1 LALPE
6 VVIRDTWGSGNS
18 GLGGISDIGGSVT
31 MRLKI
36 LFALL
41 PAMLVAACTGDSG
54 TVYPVSMDRARQIV
68 SKADLPP
75 VLGIKAPRVQAQS
88 NKPTEVILV
97 VNNNGSEMMRYTA
110 TLTEAGQGK
119 TRIALELKGSKGGP
133 AGDVEKRFLAHPNV
147 RNLYLV
153 AMKEKISSQIE
164 GRPLDMAKINAAL
177 GGGLIGHMGDIH
189 RSADEAAKASE
200 KL

>member
-1 LALPE
+1 
-6 VVIRDTWGSGNS
+6 
-18 GLGGISDIGGSVT
+18 

-54 TVYPVSMDRARQIV
+54 TVYSVSMDRARQIV
-68 SKADLPP
+68 SKANLPP
-75 VLGIKAPRVQAQS
+75 VVGIDAPRVQAQS

-97 VNNNGSEMMRYTA
+97 VNNNGSEFMRYTA

-133 AGDVEKRFLAHPNV
+133 AGDVEKRLLANPSIKNFYV
-147 RNLYLV
+147 LV
-153 AMKEKISSQIE
+153 MKEKIATSIE
-164 GRPLDMAKINAAL
+164 GRPFDMAKIPGA
-177 GGGLIGHMGDIH
+177 GLIGHMNNIH
-189 RSADEAAKASE
+189 QSADEAAKASQ